1 MRAAGSGSHEGHPHR
16 LGIAAFA
23 ALCALVAAVQ
33 AGKQQPDEALHSP
46 PSFREQVLMDAI
58 KRGDLSDP
66 YDDRS
71 AQ

>member
-1 MRAAGSGSHEGHPHR
+1 MKDILIGAG
-16 LGIAAFA
+16 LAAFL
-23 ALCALVAAVQ
+23 ALCALVAAIQ
-33 AGKQQPDEALHSP
+33 AGKERLRQALHSP

-58 KRGDLSDP
+58 KRGDLQDP

>member
-1 MRAAGSGSHEGHPHR
+1 MKDILIGA
-16 LGIAAFA
+16 GIAAFA
-23 ALCALVAAVQ
+23 VLCALVAAIQ
-33 AGKQQPDEALHSP
+33 AGEQQSDEALHGP

-58 KRGDLSDP
+58 KRGDLQDP